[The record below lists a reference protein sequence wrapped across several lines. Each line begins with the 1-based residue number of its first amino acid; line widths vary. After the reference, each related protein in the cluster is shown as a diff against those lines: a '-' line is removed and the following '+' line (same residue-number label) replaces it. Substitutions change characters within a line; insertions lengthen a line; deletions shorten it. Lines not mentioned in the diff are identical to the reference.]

1 MQTVSIMSC
10 RDFPLLCCPCSQCE
24 CTSLTVCFSTFA
36 VLSCAIFSPHHVH
49 QQRPERERLCHCLS
63 YVSAPV
69 WSNGFTRV
77 LLFVPLTLHL
87 CVALRYDGGGAGHS
101 CGHRNPGTDSR
112 WRPWLSHWAWCHRQ
126 QERNQNQHVPRFT
139 GWDGESFVMTFTTVW
154 YSVFKWWCKLTLSFC
169 PQKQAYLIASGVI
182 CIIYVLCATV
192 LFLGVKEQKGM
203 NLWRNKRSSHLSDA
217 RVET

>member
-1 MQTVSIMSC
+1 MFISRDQKERDSATAYRTSALRCDQMVSHECCCSC
-10 RDFPLLCCPCSQCE
+10 RW
-24 CTSLTVCFSTFA
+24 
-36 VLSCAIFSPHHVH
+36 LSIS
-49 QQRPERERLCHCLS
+49 
-63 YVSAPV
+63 
-69 WSNGFTRV
+69 V
-77 LLFVPLTLHL
+77 LLSGMMVEVLGT
-87 CVALRYDGGGAGHS
+87 VVGTAIQGQIVGGARD
-101 CGHRNPGTDSR
+101 CPTELDVTDSR
-112 WRPWLSHWAWCHRQ
+112 NVTKINMSRVSLDETVSLLCQ
-126 QERNQNQHVPRFT
+126 V
-139 GWDGESFVMTFTTVW
+139 TFTTVW